1 MKNRISISVLFI
13 LSGVLLV
20 LIPTVL
26 FPVCSTEKMKMAC
39 YFTKKAEIG
48 LGIVIA
54 ALGVLYFFFKN
65 EGVRLGISLSQILLT
80 VLVLAYPLK
89 LIGICKNSEMACR
102 VKTLP
107 ALIVASVLLGVVSIG
122 NSLYLTVFKKSE

>member
-1 MKNRISISVLFI
+1 MKNRISISILFI
-13 LSGVLLV
+13 LSGLLVV

-26 FPVCSTEKMKMAC
+26 FPVCSAEKMKMAC

-54 ALGVLYFFFKN
+54 AIGALYFFFKN
-65 EGVRLGISLSQILLT
+65 EGVRLGLSLSQILLT
-80 VLVLAYPLK
+80 ALVVLYPTK
-89 LIGICKNSEMACR
+89 LIGICKNTEMACR

-107 ALIVASVLLGVVSIG
+107 ALIVVTVLLGVVSIG
-122 NSLYLTVFKKSE
+122 NSLYLAVFKKPE

>member
-1 MKNRISISVLFI
+1 MKNRISISILFI
-13 LSGVLLV
+13 LSGLLVV

-26 FPVCSTEKMKMAC
+26 FPVCSAEKMKMAC

-54 ALGVLYFFFKN
+54 AIGALYFFFKN
-65 EGVRLGISLSQILLT
+65 EGVRLGLSLTQILLSA
-80 VLVLAYPLK
+80 LVLLYPTK
-89 LIGICKNSEMACR
+89 LIGICKSTDMACR

-107 ALIVASVLLGVVSIG
+107 ALIVVTVLLGVVSIG
-122 NSLYLTVFKKSE
+122 NSLYLAVFKKPE

>member
-1 MKNRISISVLFI
+1 MKNRISISILFI
-13 LSGVLLV
+13 LSGLLVV

-26 FPVCSTEKMKMAC
+26 FPVCSAEKMKMAC

-54 ALGVLYFFFKN
+54 AIGALYFFFKN
-65 EGVRLGISLSQILLT
+65 EGVRLGLSLTQILLSA
-80 VLVLAYPLK
+80 LVLLYPTK
-89 LIGICKNSEMACR
+89 LIGICKSTEMACR

-107 ALIVASVLLGVVSIG
+107 ALIVVTVLLGVVSIG
-122 NSLYLTVFKKSE
+122 NSLYLAVFKKPE

>member
-1 MKNRISISVLFI
+1 MKNRISISILFI
-13 LSGVLLV
+13 LSGLLVV

-26 FPVCSTEKMKMAC
+26 FPVCSAEKMKMAC

-54 ALGVLYFFFKN
+54 AIGALYFFFKN
-65 EGVRLGISLSQILLT
+65 EGVRLGLSLSQILLAALV
-80 VLVLAYPLK
+80 VLYPTK
-89 LIGICKNSEMACR
+89 LIGICKNTEMACR

-107 ALIVASVLLGVVSIG
+107 ALIVVTVLLGVVSIG
-122 NSLYLTVFKKSE
+122 NSLYLAVFKKPE

>member
-89 LIGICKNSEMACR
+89 LIGICRNSEMACR

>member
-1 MKNRISISVLFI
+1 MKNRISISILFI
-13 LSGVLLV
+13 LSGLLV
-20 LIPTVL
+20 VLVPTVL

-54 ALGVLYFFFKN
+54 AIGALYFFFKN
-65 EGVRLGISLSQILLT
+65 EGVRLGLSLTQILLSA
-80 VLVLAYPLK
+80 LVLLYPTK
-89 LIGICKNSEMACR
+89 LIGICKNTEMACR

-107 ALIVASVLLGVVSIG
+107 ALIVVTVLLGVVSIG
-122 NSLYLTVFKKSE
+122 NSLYLAVFKKSE